1 MCKRGNTNWNYK
13 IKRTATFYLNFS
25 KAVFRAKFI
34 ALYTYYYK
42 GDEEKP
48 KVKTQRGFLFV
59 NYSEISFS
67 VFNVVI
73 FSFHYYNEKLQ
84 HDLQVKI
91 NETDISLDLILFK
104 TQKGKSTCS
113 IRYENT
119 AKESS
124 KIWRQ
129 QMGTLY
135 SSLY

>member
-1 MCKRGNTNWNYK
+1 MRKNQK
-13 IKRTATFYLNFS
+13 LKL
-25 KAVFRAKFI
+25 K
-34 ALYTYYYK
+34 
-42 GDEEKP
+42 
-48 KVKTQRGFLFV
+48 RGFLFV

-84 HDLQVKI
+84 HELQVKI

-119 AKESS
+119 ATKN
-124 KIWRQ
+124 
-129 QMGTLY
+129 
-135 SSLY
+135 